1 MARTIE
7 KTAPR
12 AEPPAIQAAAEAE
25 AGAPSLDVAA
35 AVVEQTASAAGLGSA
50 PALTPP
56 AEAVETAFTA
66 EQGIAA
72 WHSGVKITALWSN
85 AAPRNAFAAVEG
97 LGWRKVHNGSD
108 GSFVTLTALLSHAK
122 RSGSACNIRIEA
134 DNMIHEVYAW

>member
-12 AEPPAIQAAAEAE
+12 AEPPTMQAGPEAE
-25 AGAPSLDVAA
+25 AGAPSNDVMTLAEQAA
-35 AVVEQTASAAGLGSA
+35 ATAGPGAA

-56 AEAVETAFTA
+56 AEAIESGIT
-66 EQGIAA
+66 EDQGIAA
-72 WHSGVKITALWSN
+72 WHNSVKITALWSN
-85 AAPRNAFAAVEG
+85 AAPRNVWAAVEG

-108 GSFVTLTALLSHAK
+108 GSFVTLTALLAHA
-122 RSGSACNIRIEA
+122 RQMGSTCNIRIEA